1 MTDNMTA
8 DMSAEKIAL
17 VGAGLIGRA
26 WAVAFARGGRRVA
39 LWDPQPGAAM
49 AALDLVPGM
58 LDDLARQD
66 LLAGQAP
73 AEVLARIEVRPT
85 LAAALDGAGYVQESA
100 PEVLET
106 KVEITAEIARLAGP
120 ETVIASS
127 TSGFVPS
134 TFTETAPGRE
144 RCLVAHPINPP
155 YLLPAVEV
163 VPAPWTAQA
172 AVDRACEVLESV
184 GQETVVLRKELDGFV
199 LNRLQAAVLCEA
211 FRLVAEGYVSAADL
225 DRAMAGGLG
234 PRWSFMGP
242 FETIDLNAPQGIRQY
257 VERYEPLCQRLVP
270 DRKAPCDWTAA
281 LDAGLEAA
289 RRETL
294 PRDGLGAR
302 QAWRDRRLMAL
313 AAHKHRARSEIGD

>member
-1 MTDNMTA
+1 MTA
-8 DMSAEKIAL
+8 DKIAL
-17 VGAGLIGRA
+17 VGTGLIGRA

-39 LWDPQPGAAM
+39 LWDAQPGAAA
-49 AALDLVPGM
+49 AALDLIPAM
-58 LDDLARQD
+58 LDDLAEAG
-66 LLAGQAP
+66 LLGGQAP
-73 AEVLARIEVRPT
+73 AAVLARIEVAPE
-85 LAAALDGAGYVQESA
+85 LAAALEGAGYVQESA

-106 KVEITAEIARLAGP
+106 KIEITAAIDELAGP
-120 ETVIASS
+120 EAVIASS

-134 TFTETAPGRE
+134 AFTETLPGRA

-155 YLLPAVEV
+155 YLLPAVEI
-163 VPAPWTAQA
+163 VPAPWTAPA
-172 AVDRACEVLESV
+172 AVDTARRVLEAV
-184 GQETVVLRKELDGFV
+184 GQDTVVLCKELDGFV

-242 FETIDLNAPQGIRQY
+242 FETIDLNAPEGIRQY

-270 DRKAPCDWTAA
+270 SQKVPCDWTAA

-289 RRETL
+289 RREAL
-294 PRDGLGAR
+294 PKNGLGER

-313 AAHKHRARSEIGD
+313 AAHKHRAAREIGD